1 MVSIWVI
8 LADYTFQIV
17 ALGSA
22 LLGLISGVVGS
33 FTILRKQSLLGDA
46 VSHAALPGIAL
57 AFLLTGTKDIN
68 ILLLGALISGF
79 IATFLIINIVNY
91 SKIRFDSSL
100 ALIMTTFF
108 GFGLLLLTYIQKI
121 PNANQA
127 GLNKFIFGQASTILI
142 SDVLTILILG
152 VIIFSFIIIFWK
164 EIKIFTFDN
173 QYAKIIGF
181 NTNVINTLLSFLTVL
196 TIIIGLQIVG
206 VILMSAMLIAPGVAA
221 RQWTNKLLSM
231 VILAAFFGML
241 SGIVGTLISSFIDK
255 IPTGPMIVII
265 MSIIVIFSVL
275 FGRVHGIW
283 FRKRNLNKQKFDLFI
298 KESDIYEC

>member
-1 MVSIWVI
+1 MVSI
-8 LADYTFQIV
+8 LSDYTFQIV

-142 SDVLTILILG
+142 NDVLTMLILG

-181 NTNVINTLLSFLTVL
+181 NTNVINILLSFLTVL
-196 TIIIGLQIVG
+196 TIVIGLQIVG

-231 VILAAFFGML
+231 VILSAFFGML

-283 FRKRNLNKQKFDLFI
+283 FRKKNLNKQKFDLFI
-298 KESDIYEC
+298 KESDIYEY